1 MLPESTSLQNNTSGY
16 LHFAWVIPYGLAGL
30 GMEMLGGKYISLAG
44 AREVVY
50 AVIYT
55 TEEALEMLGI
65 ALFIYAL
72 MR

>member
-1 MLPESTSLQNNTSGY
+1 M
-16 LHFAWVIPYGLAGL
+16 IPYGLAGL
-30 GMEMLGGKYISLAG
+30 AMEMLGGKYISLAG

-55 TEEALEMLGI
+55 TEEALEMVGI

-72 MR
+72 MQYIATEFGQLDYSVQHRA